1 MNHKINLTPYIL
13 LLLGGI
19 LISSCITTKKSDPVE
34 ELRKSISDLNP
45 RLMLSSDAARLI
57 EESEADYLPEITL
70 STSIIE
76 KYMAGDTLLFLSN
89 ELQAAALMGIYSAD
103 VVYHLAFLNRD
114 QAFESYTAAQLI
126 ANELGFGDIY
136 VTNLLSRHES
146 EDFSIDSMIYE
157 VDQALIKVDK
167 SYSAT
172 DRARILLVFLAA
184 NYIEKQYYIHATV
197 QAYKNKNAEPDKKI
211 RLAKEFVLMTLSQE
225 KAINTLIDLIE
236 KNKYAED
243 SGYLLGELKVL
254 RDNFAR
260 IAPLKE
266 RIDDLSPAD
275 IFENPDFDAMFAQ
288 LQLIRN
294 YFTTNMEK

>member
-1 MNHKINLTPYIL
+1 
-13 LLLGGI
+13 
-19 LISSCITTKKSDPVE
+19 
-34 ELRKSISDLNP
+34 
-45 RLMLSSDAARLI
+45 
-57 EESEADYLPEITL
+57 
-70 STSIIE
+70 
-76 KYMAGDTLLFLSN
+76 
-89 ELQAAALMGIYSAD
+89 
-103 VVYHLAFLNRD
+103 
-114 QAFESYTAAQLI
+114 
-126 ANELGFGDIY
+126 
-136 VTNLLSRHES
+136 
-146 EDFSIDSMIYE
+146 MIYE